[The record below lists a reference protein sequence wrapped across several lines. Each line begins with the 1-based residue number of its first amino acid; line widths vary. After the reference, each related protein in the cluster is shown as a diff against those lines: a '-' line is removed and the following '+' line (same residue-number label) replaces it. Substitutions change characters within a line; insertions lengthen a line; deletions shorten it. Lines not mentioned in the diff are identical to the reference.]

1 MRISAVRQYVSIS
14 RQETALLA
22 ITAVWGSTF
31 LLVHLAMRHSGPMFF
46 VGVRFL
52 VAGLAATLV
61 FRRSMRGMTRLE
73 LGAGTAIGL
82 MIFPGLRPAD
92 ARAANHQQQHLGVP
106 HRTLRPAG
114 AAAAVDRLP

>member
-1 MRISAVRQYVSIS
+1 MMRISAVRQYVSIS

-31 LLVHLAMRHSGPMFF
+31 LLVHLAMRHSGPVFC

-82 MIFPGLRPAD
+82 MIFLGYGLQTQGLQTINSSTPAFLT
-92 ARAANHQQQHLGVP
+92 ALYVP
-106 HRTLRPAG
+106 LVP
-114 AAAAVDRLP
+114 L